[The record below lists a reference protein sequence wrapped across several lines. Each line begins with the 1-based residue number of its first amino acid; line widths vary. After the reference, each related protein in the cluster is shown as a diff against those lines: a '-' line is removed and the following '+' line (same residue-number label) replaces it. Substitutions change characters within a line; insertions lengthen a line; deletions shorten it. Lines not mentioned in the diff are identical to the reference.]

1 MSVKLA
7 YFLFEG
13 WIAISTGEV
22 IVQHVSIYVRERK
35 CIKWIEI

>member
-13 WIAISTGEV
+13 WIAISPVEV
-22 IVQHVSIYVRERK
+22 IVQQVSI
-35 CIKWIEI
+35 C